1 MSAGYRLEDAGV
13 HSGPVAESWDCEVA
27 WSGISF
33 RKIII

>member
-1 MSAGYRLEDAGV
+1 MLRFVLGGSQRLGI
-13 HSGPVAESWDCEVA
+13 GLGRTWDCEVA